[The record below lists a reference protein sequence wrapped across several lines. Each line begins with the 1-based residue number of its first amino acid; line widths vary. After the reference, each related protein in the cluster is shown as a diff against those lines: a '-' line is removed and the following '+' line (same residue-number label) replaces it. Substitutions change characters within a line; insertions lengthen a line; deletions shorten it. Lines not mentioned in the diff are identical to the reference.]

1 MVICSFTKGEIYN
14 YKWDTT
20 ASSNRAH
27 DHPPQN
33 NRMGPDSF
41 EADGETLKANLCFF
55 FSRQKFESFRL
66 KAEAGSWPSI
76 CDLSVGWNKT
86 KPSFLVSNVFG
97 FETGT
102 PEHRKCRSTFESRNF
117 FSLPQLLRFCFPLT
131 EEKFNFTL
139 FSLFFG
145 WIRVEQQNDKRW
157 GRKIFLLFKIKR
169 RRWRLSCK

>member
-131 EEKFNFTL
+131 EEKFNFT
-139 FSLFFG
+139 FFIFFLG
-145 WIRVEQQNDKRW
+145 EFELSNKMTKDEE
-157 GRKIFLLFKIKR
+157 GRFFCFLKLKDDVDD
-169 RRWRLSCK
+169 